1 MAIFSPTV
9 SSLLIGHFS
18 FARDEPVI
26 EISIDLPVLILLF
39 GSNMFKNIDK
49 LDNKD
54 YYTT

>member
-26 EISIDLPVLILLF
+26 EISIGLSSYAYFFF
-39 GSNMFKNIDK
+39 GSNLFKNVDK
-49 LDNKD
+49 LDNRD
-54 YYTT
+54 